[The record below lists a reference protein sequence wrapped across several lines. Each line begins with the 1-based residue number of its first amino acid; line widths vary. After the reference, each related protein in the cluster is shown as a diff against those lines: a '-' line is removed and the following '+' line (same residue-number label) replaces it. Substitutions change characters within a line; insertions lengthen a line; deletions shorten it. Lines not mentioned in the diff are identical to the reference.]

1 MLQEILSSPV
11 PGFSFAC
18 MNNLMKKKKTFYTSY
33 GNESLMITQRK
44 ISLNLSTLFLVTN
57 AIGNK
62 ISVHKRLE

>member
-18 MNNLMKKKKTFYTSY
+18 MNNLMKKKTFYTSY

>member
-1 MLQEILSSPV
+1 
-11 PGFSFAC
+11 
-18 MNNLMKKKKTFYTSY
+18 
-33 GNESLMITQRK
+33 MITQRK